1 MGKLVLKNSDLF
13 EKLFLNVF
21 GHPWSVAG
29 SGCSIRE
36 R

>member
-1 MGKLVLKNSDLF
+1 VLKNGDLS
-13 EKLFLNVF
+13 EKLLLYVL

-29 SGCSIRE
+29 SGGCSIRE